1 VKSVIVPT
9 DVAVAFLV
17 REGATKEQARRWIYN
32 RSKTGRLTNHGKSG
46 NGQARWDLAEIDALI
61 KK

>member
-1 VKSVIVPT
+1 MRSVIVPT

-17 REGATKEQARRWIYN
+17 REGATEKQARRWIYN
-32 RSKTGRLTNHGKSG
+32 RSKTGRLTNHGKAG

>member
-1 VKSVIVPT
+1 MKSIIVPT

-17 REGATKEQARRWIYN
+17 REGASKAQARRWIYS
-32 RSKTGRLTNHGKSG
+32 RSMAGRLTNHGKTG

-61 KK
+61 RK

>member
-1 VKSVIVPT
+1 MKSVIVPT

-17 REGATKEQARRWIYN
+17 REGASKEQARRWIYN
-32 RSKTGRLTNHGKSG
+32 RSKSGLLTNHGKRG

-61 KK
+61 RK